1 MIALEGQIWTILRL
15 YRLRIILLGVKSFN
29 VNSGANF
36 KWETEWVNS
45 FLFTWVCQGQ
55 VTAADEFRCGKGIRF
70 RKITITSIV
79 FVVFISKH
87 WKPARF
93 PLEWISMKRTSS
105 VEYWSGS
112 LPIRWKEE
120 SSVFKC
126 ILYVQLHK
134 DFSRNHTRHE
144 YYHQRQQFFI
154 HKEAL
159 SMRML
164 L

>member
-1 MIALEGQIWTILRL
+1 MKMYEENMKCGALE
-15 YRLRIILLGVKSFN
+15 
-29 VNSGANF
+29 
-36 KWETEWVNS
+36 
-45 FLFTWVCQGQ
+45 
-55 VTAADEFRCGKGIRF
+55 
-70 RKITITSIV
+70 
-79 FVVFISKH
+79 H
-87 WKPARF
+87 
-93 PLEWISMKRTSS
+93 
-105 VEYWSGS
+105 GS
-112 LPIRWKEE
+112 LTVRWKEE

-144 YYHQRQQFFI
+144 YYHQRQQFFFI